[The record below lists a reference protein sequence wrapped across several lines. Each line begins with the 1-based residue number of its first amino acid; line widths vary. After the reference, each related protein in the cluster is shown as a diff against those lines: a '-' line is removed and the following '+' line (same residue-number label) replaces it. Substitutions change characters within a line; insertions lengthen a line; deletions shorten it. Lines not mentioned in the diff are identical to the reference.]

1 MALFVHVY
9 STASFSFLV
18 VGQIKITDMNKPVY
32 YTRRII
38 SWLKRGKIKSENLP
52 DNSDNDG
59 TANINS
65 FWTGFDNRLFY
76 VVFIAIIICII
87 LLAIV
92 LTFLHDNMHISN
104 NMVELNE
111 LISR

>member
-1 MALFVHVY
+1 
-9 STASFSFLV
+9 
-18 VGQIKITDMNKPVY
+18 MNKPVY

-52 DNSDNDG
+52 DNPDSNG

-92 LTFLHDNMHISN
+92 LTVLHDKMHIAHN
-104 NMVELNE
+104 IAELNE
-111 LISR
+111 RINR